1 MSFIKG
7 FKKLHSSEKTT
18 PRRAVAMV
26 AVLFMLMV
34 SENVQAQ
41 SPAWSVN
48 AGAFQYSMSIVAF
61 LHVDGKLLQS
71 EDDRVAAFVDGEAR
85 GVTRPIYVS
94 SSGRYL
100 AYLTVF
106 ANRQGETV
114 TFRLYESASG
124 QIVDVDATVTFEID
138 GQLGNVFQ
146 AFSLANPA
154 LSKEA
159 DITDFFFADADSVS
173 TSISAGKIDIVLE
186 YDQDLSVLTPQFTT
200 SEGASVY
207 LERTLQESGSNT
219 FDFREP
225 VIYTVLSEDQSI
237 KNTYVVTV
245 TNRQVSEEGFACTN
259 VITPNNDG
267 SNDHWI
273 VQDVFKYAR
282 HNFRILDANGRV
294 LFESTGYQNDWD
306 GTFKGSKVARGK
318 YYYVV
323 RDPDTPAIFSGD
335 ILVLY

>member
-1 MSFIKG
+1 MLLVMC
-7 FKKLHSSEKTT
+7 FKQLFRSEKAI
-18 PRRAVAMV
+18 PPLVGI
-26 AVLFMLMV
+26 VLMLLV
-34 SENVQAQ
+34 SKNMHAQ
-41 SPAWSVN
+41 SPSWTVN
-48 AGAFQYSMSIVAF
+48 AGNFQYSMNIVAF
-61 LHVDGKLLQS
+61 LHVDSELLQS
-71 EDDRVAAFVDGEAR
+71 EADRVAAFVGGEVR
-85 GVTRPIYVS
+85 GVTSPIYVP

-106 ANRQGETV
+106 ANKQGETL
-114 TFRLYESASG
+114 TFKLYESSSG
-124 QIVDVDATVTFEID
+124 KVVDVDATVKFEID

-146 AFSLANPA
+146 AFSLATPA
-154 LSKEA
+154 LSNEA
-159 DITDFFFADADSVS
+159 EITNFFFTGADSVS
-173 TSISAGKIDIVLE
+173 TVISAGKIDIVLE

-207 LERTLQESGSNT
+207 LDRILLESGVNT
-219 FDFREP
+219 FDFSEP
-225 VIYTVLSEDQSI
+225 VAYTVLSEDESV
-237 KNTYVVTV
+237 KNTYTVTV
-245 TNRQVSEEGFACTN
+245 TNRKTTAEGFACTN

-273 VQDVFKYAR
+273 VQDAFKYER

-306 GTFKGSKVARGK
+306 GTFNGSKVARGK

-323 RDPDTPAIFSGD
+323 RDPDTNAVFRGD

>member
-1 MSFIKG
+1 MSGIKH
-7 FKKLHSSEKTT
+7 FKQLYSSVKMV
-18 PRRAVAMV
+18 PVRA
-26 AVLFMLMV
+26 AVLAGVLLMLMV
-34 SENVQAQ
+34 SEKVHAQ
-41 SPAWSVN
+41 SPGWSVD

-71 EDDRVAAFVDGEAR
+71 EGDRVAAFVGGEAR
-85 GVTRPIYVS
+85 GVTSPIYVS

-106 ANRQGETV
+106 ANKQGETV
-114 TFRLYESASG
+114 TFKLYESASG
-124 QIVDVDATVTFEID
+124 KIVDVNATLTFEID

-154 LSKEA
+154 LGNGA
-159 DITDFFFADADSVS
+159 DITNFFFTDADSVS
-173 TSISAGKIDIVLE
+173 TSISAGTINIVLE
-186 YDQDLSVLTPQFTT
+186 YDQDLSALTPGFTT

-207 LERTLQESGSNT
+207 LDRTLQESGANT

-225 VIYTVLSEDQSI
+225 VVYTVLSEDESV
-237 KNTYVVTV
+237 KNTYIVTV
-245 TNRQVSEEGFACTN
+245 TNRQTTEEGFACTN

-267 SNDHWI
+267 SNDQWI
-273 VQDVFKYAR
+273 VQDVFKYEN

-294 LFESTGYQNDWD
+294 LLESTGYQNDWD
-306 GTFKGSKVARGK
+306 GTFKGSRVARGK

-323 RDPDTPAIFSGD
+323 RDPDTHAVFRGD